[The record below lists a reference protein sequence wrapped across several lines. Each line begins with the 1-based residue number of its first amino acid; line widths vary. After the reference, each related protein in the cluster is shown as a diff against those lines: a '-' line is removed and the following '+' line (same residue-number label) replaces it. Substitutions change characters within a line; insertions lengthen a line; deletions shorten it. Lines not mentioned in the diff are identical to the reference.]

1 MIIDWTYGAL
11 AQTQGYFGVGY
22 WLTESATA
30 LQEIIAIGEQH
41 IFSQD
46 IARRNFNLD
55 TEQRNFVMDTTRRIF
70 KVK

>member
-11 AQTQGYFGVGY
+11 AQTQEYFGVGY
-22 WLTESATA
+22 WLTESAA
-30 LQEIIAIGEQH
+30 SQEIIAIGEQH
-41 IFSQD
+41 TFSQD

-55 TEQRNFVMDTTRRIF
+55 TEQRNFEMDTTRRIF